1 MAAQPLRRGLMQ
13 RSELEADLS
22 SALALIVGHDQDDL
36 GQVNLTGK
44 LHFLVTSAIEGHM
57 T

>member
-1 MAAQPLRRGLMQ
+1 MQ